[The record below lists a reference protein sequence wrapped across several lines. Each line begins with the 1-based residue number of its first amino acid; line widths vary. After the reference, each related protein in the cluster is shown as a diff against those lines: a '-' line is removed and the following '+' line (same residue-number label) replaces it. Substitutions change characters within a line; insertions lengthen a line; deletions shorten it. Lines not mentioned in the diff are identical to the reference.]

1 MWFPKIPQYTTLFTV
16 YGRNVNKISGQ
27 NGLLSGIVLTDLSK
41 AFDSIARDLLI
52 AKLNAYSQI
61 NREILLLA
69 ISVTENSV
77 PK

>member
-1 MWFPKIPQYTTLFTV
+1 MIEMLKKSLD
-16 YGRNVNKISGQ
+16 

-41 AFDSIARDLLI
+41 AFDSIAHNLLI
-52 AKLNAYSQI
+52 AKLNAFGLS
-61 NREILLLA
+61 NHSLN